1 MPKPGV
7 TLESVWKAGVAFPGG
22 EKSTTFGSPALK
34 VKRTGGRLELMA
46 CVPTNK
52 AAEPGS
58 LLVRVD
64 RRERASMVE
73 EAPDIYYVPDHYIG
87 YDGVL
92 ARLDRLTPELL
103 HDLLATAHRFVTRKR
118 ARV

>member
-1 MPKPGV
+1 MPKPAV
-7 TLESVWKAGVAFPGG
+7 TLESVWKAGVTFPGV
-22 EKSTTFGSPALK
+22 EMSTTFGSPALK
-34 VKRTGGRLELMA
+34 VKRPGGKLEMIA

-52 AAEPGS
+52 AAEPSS
-58 LLVRVD
+58 LLIRVD
-64 RRERASMVE
+64 RRERVSMVE

-92 ARLDRLTPELL
+92 VRLDRVTPGLL
-103 HDLLATAHRFVTRKR
+103 HDLLATAYHFVMRKR